1 MISLSTAIGN
11 SSHPCVP
18 SFLHLRFYLPSYTCT
33 CATLQPYS
41 YHLTLVFTH
50 TTLHL
55 CSPIPPYTCVHPYNL
70 TLVFTHTT
78 LHLCS
83 PIPPYTCVHPYNLT
97 LVFTHTTLHLCS
109 PIQPY
114 TCVHPYNLTLVFTHT
129 TLHLCSPI
137 QPYTCV
143 HPYNL
148 TLVFILC
155 SPIPPYT
162 CVHPYNLTLVFTHT
176 TLYLCSPI
184 QPYTCVH
191 SPVFMTTPSP
201 LLFSSPSLVFEEPE
215 EPSNRSFFSEIIASL
230 SDIKFSRSG
239 RYILSRDYL
248 TVRVSGHK
256 NNMCIQCKVHSAKF
270 KSTLYC
276 V

>member
-1 MISLSTAIGN
+1 MSVNDLSLHSNWQFLTSLCTFIPAPKVLFTILHLYLCYLTAILI
-11 SSHPCVP
+11 PP
-18 SFLHLRFYLPSYTCT
+18 YTCVH
-33 CATLQPYS
+33 P

-55 CSPIPPYTCVHPYNL
+55 CSPIQPYTCVHPY
-70 TLVFTHTT
+70 H
-78 LHLCS
+78 
-83 PIPPYTCVHPYNLT
+83 LT

-129 TLHLCSPI
+129 TL
-137 QPYTCV
+137 
-143 HPYNL
+143 
-148 TLVFILC
+148 
-155 SPIPPYT
+155 
-162 CVHPYNLTLVFTHT
+162 
-176 TLYLCSPI
+176 YLCSPI
-184 QPYTCVH
+184 QSYTCVH